1 MENDSPHHDTD
12 TSRVERS
19 ELDSTIKVAFIIFCI
34 AIALLFF
41 AIFVRIIMAD
51 VSLWDRG
58 AVPPDTETA
67 AVIAANERVLQLVQW
82 TVSTILVVAGGLL
95 GLNWYQNQKRYD
107 DDKTDLA
114 RFRRDMERRYQRDH
128 GEILQIR
135 KEMDARV
142 SRAEQAQE
150 TLAEHHR
157 SHLLVQAVNEVTST
171 DTVEDAFSVIVSWY
185 GQIREVD
192 NSEQQRA
199 LTLLWQG
206 FEYIL
211 ELLEE
216 GAPPVLHSGDPAA
229 ELRFRDFLGAVK
241 SAYPEVAEYVDVF
254 ERLAVG
260 QGSGDDE
267 TGA

>member
-1 MENDSPHHDTD
+1 LENDSPHHDTD
-12 TSRVERS
+12 TSGAEKS

-34 AIALLFF
+34 AIALLFL

-51 VSLWDRG
+51 VNLWDRD

-67 AVIAANERVLQLVQW
+67 ALIAANERVLQLVQW

-107 DDKTDLA
+107 DDKADLA
-114 RFRRDMERRYQRDH
+114 RFRRDIERRYQRDH
-128 GEILQIR
+128 AEIAQVKREL
-135 KEMDARV
+135 DARV

-171 DTVEDAFSVIVSWY
+171 DSVEEAFSVIVSWY

-206 FEYIL
+206 FEYIV

-216 GAPPVLHSGDPAA
+216 GAPPVFHSGDPAA
-229 ELRFRDFLGAVK
+229 QLRFRDFLGAVK
-241 SAYPEVAEYVDVF
+241 SAYPEVTEYVDVF
-254 ERLAVG
+254 EKLAVG
-260 QGSGDDE
+260 EGSGDKKA
-267 TGA
+267 GA